1 MFYRDREDD
10 EGIPSE
16 TEEDKRLMENK
27 FKEMRGELLKLS
39 VCLSVCLP
47 VCLAASLWGPISI
60 AKIVLALVTLE
71 FIHHMYFV

>member
-47 VCLAASLWGPISI
+47 VCLAASL
-60 AKIVLALVTLE
+60 
-71 FIHHMYFV
+71 